1 MRGGRQPT
9 QDETLRTTMMEMWL
23 KSAILAL
30 ITVAGA
36 TLVAPSVI
44 EILLD
49 TTEQNGKTVLPGSSL
64 NLRCCLKVNTSERC
78 HITWHFIASGKN
90 KTELI
95 CNQSANKC
103 NLDSVCESSPCPL
116 ENLNETN
123 NGLYYCNVT
132 TEIPTLIHTCSNKT
146 QVIVVPTD
154 DVRDSWWMWALVG
167 SSCLILIILLVIF
180 AVQKRPCNTSQ
191 GEEPIYIN
199 TRMGKPS
206 PRLMPTDN
214 LKAVSCSKDIQT
226 PSSVRR
232 YEGRN
237 QRYKD

>member
-1 MRGGRQPT
+1 
-9 QDETLRTTMMEMWL
+9 MEMWL

-191 GEEPIYIN
+191 GEEPIYMN
-199 TRMGKPS
+199 TRMGN
-206 PRLMPTDN
+206 LMPTDN